1 MIKSIQKNKNSLK
14 KKKRQDNQW
23 IQLVEGYFVC
33 VIILYKQEKVFLK
46 SIQ

>member
-14 KKKRQDNQW
+14 KQQQDSQW

>member
-14 KKKRQDNQW
+14 KQQQDSQW

-33 VIILYKQEKVFLK
+33 VTILYKQEKVFLK

>member
-1 MIKSIQKNKNSLK
+1 MIKSIQKNKNSL

-23 IQLVEGYFVC
+23 IQLVEGYFVY